1 MGIFAFKRKREQE
14 AAKVAS
20 VPIKTKK
27 VKLTEDEYN
36 KAVQAGEKRVFD
48 DSARTVDYKINKP
61 DHMDYYKLED
71 TDEVIA
77 TTYTNKK
84 IPGVKIE
91 AYGDEMVVNWDNQYS
106 HPVEMRYQ
114 KGQDFVATDSR
125 AYTTDMDGGFDV
137 EDEIV
142 RTVDDMYEGTSRTM
156 EEFATGKKVKQ
167 MSSGELS
174 AMDAELRAQQL
185 AEEYGF
191 SKDIEGDPI
200 NLTTR
205 DADD

>member
-1 MGIFAFKRKREQE
+1 
-14 AAKVAS
+14 
-20 VPIKTKK
+20 
-27 VKLTEDEYN
+27 
-36 KAVQAGEKRVFD
+36 
-48 DSARTVDYKINKP
+48 
-61 DHMDYYKLED
+61 MDYYKFED

-91 AYGDEMVVNWDNQYS
+91 DYGDEMVVNWDNQYS
-106 HPVEMRYQ
+106 QPVEMRYQ

-137 EDEIV
+137 EGEIV

-174 AMDAELRAQQL
+174 AADAEIRANQL
-185 AEEYGF
+185 AEEFGYA
-191 SKDIEGDPI
+191 KDIQGDPI